1 MSSQPF
7 SDLARRYY
15 DTFAHAWKHRGEL
28 TLPAL
33 EPHEA
38 EFLPAALEIQAKPVS
53 PAGRWVARVLIALVF
68 CILAWSVLARIDIV
82 VTAEGK
88 LVPSGYTKVIASVD
102 TASVR
107 AVHVEEGQVVKT
119 GDVLIE
125 LDSREVDSERDRA
138 LADAQNARL
147 QSARARALIT
157 SLDRGSAPQL
167 PAMGDIPPRR
177 WRETRDHLQDQ
188 WRDLNAK
195 LARLDSD
202 IVRYKEELPL
212 ATRRAADIADL
223 AKNGDVSKHDW
234 LESEQT
240 RIELARQLDDAA
252 AQRTSLIAE
261 TRKDAQDDIAAAER
275 TLAESV
281 QDERRASAH
290 SALLKLVTPVDGTV
304 QELTVH
310 TIGGVVAAAQPLM
323 QIVPLQQQVQVEA
336 FLENKDIGF
345 VREGQAASVKIDAFE
360 YTKYGTVSA
369 KVVHLSRDAIHDD
382 KRGLLYSVKIGLDR
396 STLLVD
402 GRTATLESG
411 MSSSV
416 EIKTGSRRVI
426 EYLLSPLIR
435 HGRESLRER

>member
-1 MSSQPF
+1 MTSHRIF
-7 SDLARRYY
+7 GLARRYR
-15 DTFAHAWKHRGEL
+15 DTFAYAWRHRREL
-28 TLPAL
+28 SPPAL
-33 EPHEA
+33 ERQEA
-38 EFLPAALEIQAKPVS
+38 EFLPAALEIQTNPVS
-53 PAGRWVARVLIALVF
+53 PAGRWVARVLMALVF
-68 CILAWSVLARIDIV
+68 CALTWSVLARIDIV

-107 AVHVEEGQVVKT
+107 AVLVEEGQIVKA

-125 LDSREVDSERDRA
+125 LDSREVDSDRDRA
-138 LADAQNARL
+138 LADSQNARL
-147 QSARARALIT
+147 QSARARALIA
-157 SLDRGSAPQL
+157 SLERGSAPLL
-167 PAMGDIPPRR
+167 PGMGDIPPQR

-188 WRDLNAK
+188 WRELNAK
-195 LARLDSD
+195 LARLDSG
-202 IVRYKEELPL
+202 IVRYKQELPL
-212 ATRRAADIADL
+212 ATRRAADIAGL
-223 AKNGDVSKHDW
+223 AKTGDVSQHDW

-240 RIELARQLDDAA
+240 RIELARQLDDAE

-275 TLAESV
+275 TLADSV
-281 QDERRASAH
+281 QDERRAIAH
-290 SALLKLVTPVDGTV
+290 SALLKLVSPVDGTV

-310 TIGGVVAAAQPLM
+310 TVGGVVAAAQPLM
-323 QIVPLQQQVQVEA
+323 QIVPLHQGVQVEA
-336 FLENKDIGF
+336 FLENKDVGF
-345 VREGQAASVKIDAFE
+345 VREGQPASVKIDAFE

-369 KVVHLSRDAIHDD
+369 RVVHLSRDAIHDD

-396 STLLVD
+396 STLSVD
-402 GRTATLESG
+402 DSAAKLEPG